1 MESTIGKL
9 WLTLALK
16 MSSKLEFAS
25 AEISTSEQPFQTTAL
40 DGLST
45 VSDSLDTAME
55 QTVFHSEANQ

>member
-25 AEISTSEQPFQTTAL
+25 AEISTSEQPFQTIAL